1 MKATSLKSA
10 ALAMLPVALFAVSSC
25 SPTIPTEQST
35 TVKKS
40 ATSTTVVD
48 AVKASATVNAVDATT
63 RKLKLTLTNGKQTTV
78 TCGPEV
84 RNFNQIHVNDR
95 IIVTQTEEIAAYL
108 DKGEPT
114 GASGEAVATLSPL
127 GAKPGMVMA
136 NTERVTVKVTAIDA
150 KARKVTFKTK
160 EGNSKTLKVGDHIN
174 LAKVKVGDSVT
185 IRQTEAVAITVE
197 KP

>member
-1 MKATSLKSA
+1 MKQHPRHLA
-10 ALAMLPVALFAVSSC
+10 ALALLPAAIFAVSSC
-25 SPTIPTEQST
+25 APTIPTEQST

-48 AVKASATVNAVDATT
+48 TVKATATVTGIDAKS
-63 RKLKLTLTNGKQTTV
+63 RKLKLTLSDGKQTTV

-84 RNFNQIHVNDR
+84 RNFNQIHINDR
-95 IIVTQTEEIAAYL
+95 IVVTQTEEIAAYL
-108 DKGEPT
+108 DKGQPT
-114 GASGEAVATLSPL
+114 GSSGEAVATLSPL
-127 GAKPGMVMA
+127 GSKPGMVMA
-136 NTERVTVKVTAIDA
+136 NTERATVKITAIDP
-150 KARKVTFKTK
+150 KTRKVTFITK

-174 LAKVKVGDSVT
+174 LAKVKVGDNVT